1 MAARIAL
8 VIAPSFALVGL
19 SYFLAVTVP
28 GFSGVTLTAVYMF
41 YPDVGILMF
50 LSSLI
55 ALLWAVLRI
64 ALPGLMIWLSRSR
77 RTAVGD
83 AEQQTF

>member
-1 MAARIAL
+1 MTWAIVPSLAL
-8 VIAPSFALVGL
+8 IGL

-41 YPDVGILMF
+41 YPDVGVLLL
-50 LSSLI
+50 LSSMT
-55 ALLWAVLRI
+55 AGLWSVLRI
-64 ALPGLMIWLSRSR
+64 AFPGLMVWLSRSR